1 MSAYR
6 NGDMGLNASAKAYG
20 VPKATLKRH
29 LYGSNKHANGEI
41 KKLGR
46 QQVLPLHVEEELVK
60 HLVAMENM
68 FFGVTRKELMKLAY
82 EVAEKNDIP
91 HGFNRISKMAG
102 KTWYRKFMLRHPEI
116 SLRQPEATSVARASG
131 FNNEAVGR
139 YFTLLEKIIDEH
151 KLTAMRI
158 YNMDESGISVVQK
171 SCQKVIGLKGKHQIG
186 SISSAERGIN
196 TTVVCCNNAA
206 GQYVPPLVIFKRKR
220 MPAELSNGAPIG
232 SVVTCNDS
240 GWMDADTFTKWL
252 QHSVDSVKPTAD
264 TNVFLVLDGHST
276 HVKNL
281 KAIELARKENVIMLC
296 LPPHTTH
303 KIQPLDRTLFKP
315 LHTYY
320 DQAAERWL
328 RTHVGRVITPYQL
341 CGLFNEAYCKA
352 ATMATAINGFAR
364 CGIWPCNRDVFA
376 ESEFHASFSNTRDQS
391 TSFAEAPSTG
401 TTSHHTTAPTAGK
414 YTHQTTA
421 PTAGASTHQSTA
433 PTAGVPTHQTTAPTA
448 RAPTRQYTAPTAGA
462 PTHQSAA
469 PTAVASSE
477 QCAFESIGTLSQP
490 ASTPTQ
496 ATDQHYT
503 TAPLSETVAM

>member
-1 MSAYR
+1 
-6 NGDMGLNASAKAYG
+6 
-20 VPKATLKRH
+20 
-29 LYGSNKHANGEI
+29 
-41 KKLGR
+41 
-46 QQVLPLHVEEELVK
+46 
-60 HLVAMENM
+60 
-68 FFGVTRKELMKLAY
+68 MKLAY

-91 HGFNRISKMAG
+91 RGFNRVSKMAG

-139 YFTLLEKIIDEH
+139 YFTLLEQIIDEH

-171 SCQKVIGLKGKHQIG
+171 SWQVIGLKGKHQIG

-206 GQYVPPLVIFKRKR
+206 GQYDPPLVIFKRKR

-240 GWMDADTFTKWL
+240 DWMDADTFTKWL
-252 QHSVDSVKPTAD
+252 QHFVDFVKPTA
-264 TNVFLVLDGHST
+264 NKKVLLVLDGHST

-303 KIQPLDRTLFKP
+303 KLQPRDRTLFKP
-315 LHTYY
+315 LQTYY
-320 DQAAERWL
+320 DQTAERWL
-328 RTHVGRVITPYQL
+328 RTHVGRVITPYQW

-352 ATMATAINGFAR
+352 ATVSTAINGFAR
-364 CGIWPCNRDVFA
+364 CGTWPCSRDVFA
-376 ESEFHASFSNTRDQS
+376 ESEFHISFSSTRDQS
-391 TSFAEAPSTG
+391 TSFAKAPSTG
-401 TTSHHTTAPTAGK
+401 TTSHHTTAPRAGTH
-414 YTHQTTA
+414 THQTTA
-421 PTAGASTHQSTA
+421 PTAGASTHQTTA
-433 PTAGVPTHQTTAPTA
+433 PTAG
-448 RAPTRQYTAPTAGA
+448 APTRQYTAPTAGA
-462 PTHQSAA
+462 PTHQSTAPTAGEITHQSFAPTAGAPTHQSAA
-469 PTAVASSE
+469 PTAGASSE
-477 QCAFESIGTLSQP
+477 QCAFESIGTPSQP

-496 ATDQHYT
+496 DTDQHYT
-503 TAPLSETVAM
+503 TAPLSETIDLSPCEGRSVYSTKPDGRCFFRSVVVALEPTLQVDRDNGSLPSPS